1 MQHAS
6 VDRVFRAVS
15 DPTRRTILERLH
27 HSELTVTQ
35 LRTPFKM
42 TQPSL
47 SRHLSILRR
56 SGLIAARRQ
65 GRHRYYR
72 LQTQPLEALATWAS
86 QFRDVRDPSGHVWRL
101 TQIHNRKE
109 T

>member
-6 VDRVFRAVS
+6 VNRVFRAVS

-56 SGLIAARRQ
+56 SGLIAARRE

-72 LQTQPLEALATWAS
+72 LQAQPLEALATWAS

>member
-1 MQHAS
+1 MQDATAN
-6 VDRVFRAVS
+6 RVFRAVS

-27 HSELTVTQ
+27 RSELTVTQ
-35 LRTPFKM
+35 LGTPLKM
-42 TQPSL
+42 SQPSL

-72 LQTQPLEALATWAS
+72 LQAQPLEAIATWAAK
-86 QFRDVRDPSGHVWRL
+86 FRDVSDPSGHVWRL
-101 TQIHNRKE
+101 TQIHHRKE